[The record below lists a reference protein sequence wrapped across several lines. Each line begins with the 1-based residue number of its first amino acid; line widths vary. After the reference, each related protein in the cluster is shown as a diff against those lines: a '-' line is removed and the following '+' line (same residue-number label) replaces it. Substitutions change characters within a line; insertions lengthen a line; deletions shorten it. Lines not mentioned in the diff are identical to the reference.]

1 MYYLLF
7 FVFLFALLVSQKEK
21 RICVNLTRGRLV
33 SSTNRD
39 LLFFGILMLVWTLL
53 VFKSESV
60 GNDTFMYRNVYE
72 VAQGYLDEGLI
83 WSWKTQPLYYLIFA
97 VMHSIGLSFKTAQ
110 LLIYTFSIATIAY
123 FWEKYAED
131 KVAALYLWVC
141 MESLWFYMSGLRQM
155 ISISF
160 GTLYFDAII
169 EGKKTK
175 SIVFLVAAI
184 LIHKSA
190 LILLP
195 LLILL
200 LYSPTRKQ
208 LYTIGSVACLLILLI
223 PNTIILKIANM
234 LSFEVYGE
242 FVGQSSNILLIL
254 IYVFMAAFLVYITAR
269 QPFKTRK
276 EELMTVLFFVCVFL
290 MCASKKFYLISR
302 EAYYF
307 KIPLCIA
314 FSNACKK
321 ISNKK
326 NTVFLVLI
334 YLCFAGYYFNSLQS
348 NVLNV
353 IPYHFFWSV
362 GEVWK

>member
-1 MYYLLF
+1 
-7 FVFLFALLVSQKEK
+7 
-21 RICVNLTRGRLV
+21 
-33 SSTNRD
+33 
-39 LLFFGILMLVWTLL
+39 
-53 VFKSESV
+53 
-60 GNDTFMYRNVYE
+60 
-72 VAQGYLDEGLI
+72 
-83 WSWKTQPLYYLIFA
+83 
-97 VMHSIGLSFKTAQ
+97 
-110 LLIYTFSIATIAY
+110 
-123 FWEKYAED
+123 
-131 KVAALYLWVC
+131 
-141 MESLWFYMSGLRQM
+141 
-155 ISISF
+155 
-160 GTLYFDAII
+160 
-169 EGKKTK
+169 
-175 SIVFLVAAI
+175 
-184 LIHKSA
+184 
-190 LILLP
+190 
-195 LLILL
+195 
-200 LYSPTRKQ
+200 
-208 LYTIGSVACLLILLI
+208 
-223 PNTIILKIANM
+223 
-234 LSFEVYGE
+234 
-242 FVGQSSNILLIL
+242 
-254 IYVFMAAFLVYITAR
+254 MAAFLVYITAR